1 MDLNELLVFAKVAD
15 RLSFVQAARV
25 LGLPASTVSR
35 KVAALE
41 QRLGVALL
49 YRTTRHVR
57 LTEAGASYHQHC
69 IAVIAAA
76 EEAEAALMPHR
87 DGLRGALRVNASVSF
102 GQRVLAPVAGA
113 FAAAHPAIRLQVML
127 GNAQVTPVADGYD
140 LVIRVGAL
148 ADSSL
153 RARRIARAP
162 LAVVASPDC
171 LARHGEP
178 DSLAAV
184 ARLPCLVFGA
194 PREAR
199 WHCGTPGEPPLDVNA
214 VFTADD
220 METLREVALAGIG
233 FALLPRFVAGREIEN
248 GLLRV
253 LRVSSELTPVEVHA
267 VYPGHRILTQGAR
280 GLAHFLQ
287 QRLARLPHW
296 IGEPTAE
303 HGQEVLKA

>member
-69 IAVIAAA
+69 NGVIAAA
-76 EEAEAALMPHR
+76 EEAEAALMAHR

-140 LVIRVGAL
+140 LVIRLGAL

-178 DSLAAV
+178 DSLAAA

-194 PREAR
+194 PKEAR
-199 WHCGTPGEPPLDVNA
+199 WRCGTPGEPPLDVNA
-214 VFTADD
+214 VFTTDD

-248 GLLRV
+248 GLLHV

-267 VYPGHRILTQGAR
+267 VYPGHRIPTQGAR

-287 QRLARLPHW
+287 QRIAHLPHW

-303 HGQEVLKA
+303 HGQEVSKS